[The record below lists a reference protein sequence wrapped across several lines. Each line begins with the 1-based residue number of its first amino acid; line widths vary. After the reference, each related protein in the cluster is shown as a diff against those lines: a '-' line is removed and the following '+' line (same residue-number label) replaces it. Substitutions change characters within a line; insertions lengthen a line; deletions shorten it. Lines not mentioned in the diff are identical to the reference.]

1 MKGSCAVVCDV
12 LQSIHLDTKLI
23 GCSSRPY
30 RIALSIFSTRES
42 VQSLAKE
49 FFPRFR
55 EWIVKMFRSTQLKVD
70 HLCRLFSEPGGKNV
84 DGLCTL
90 CCKIS
95 GFETSYESL
104 SRVSKIEVLTFI
116 EFPRDI
122 FNCTCGVTFIFNL
135 YKTQTSRGYR
145 IISLCVQCVIALLP

>member
-1 MKGSCAVVCDV
+1 
-12 LQSIHLDTKLI
+12 
-23 GCSSRPY
+23 
-30 RIALSIFSTRES
+30 
-42 VQSLAKE
+42 
-49 FFPRFR
+49 
-55 EWIVKMFRSTQLKVD
+55 MFRSTQLKVD

-104 SRVSKIEVLTFI
+104 SRVSKIEVVTFI

-145 IISLCVQCVIALLP
+145 IISLCVQCVIALLPQGKQSKQVENATEMRKVQCVNLATFQIISMKREQTPAQAKFKQSYLYKLELFKPEV